1 MLLLVGFLL
10 KLGTSVQ
17 KVYLVSDSRGSKHG
31 TKFQWRLH
39 SHDIITTEVCERGE
53 KTAKQRAEEAREWS
67 GLLLSNDS
75 LLKTNPGFI

>member
-31 TKFQWRLH
+31 TKFQ
-39 SHDIITTEVCERGE
+39 
-53 KTAKQRAEEAREWS
+53 
-67 GLLLSNDS
+67 
-75 LLKTNPGFI
+75 